1 MKIYKQISIITF
13 IIHVKMDFKQQTNNL
28 LTIIIDWLNENKIG
42 NNHKNTKNIAKELFW
57 VLIENDLVNDIDK
70 IRSKISKKDFVFT
83 EGNLWEAILTY
94 FDGNQKYLDFCKDV
108 SELTPSGLN
117 TSPNACC
124 GKFELLYR
132 ILRPAS
138 IQPQRGDILDNGV
151 KIEIKGKTGDDG
163 GVRISSTEL
172 TGKTYKTNNDS
183 VFKDTSIK
191 PNNVKTGGL
200 KNANVY
206 EIEKTQ
212 HKEHYKREF
221 DRDVHLS
228 KELIKKFLTINRWSF
243 IDSDIEQIFTNN
255 EWNQDELQ
263 RFILKNLFFEYKTK
277 NGFDKMI
284 IFGDGTNVKIL
295 ENENDLNKII
305 IVADYFR
312 INQTANIGWYIV

>member
-1 MKIYKQISIITF
+1 MNSQKMNLKFETSI
-13 IIHVKMDFKQQTNNL
+13 L
-28 LTIIIDWLNENKIG
+28 LNTIIEWLNDNNIG
-42 NNHKNTKNIAKELFW
+42 NSNKNKMNIAREIFW
-57 VLIENDLVNDIDK
+57 VIIANDMENDIQHIK
-70 IRSKISKKDFVFT
+70 HQITTKEFVFT
-83 EGNLWEAILTY
+83 EGNVWDSILTY
-94 FDGNQKYLDFCKDV
+94 FDGNHRYLQFCKDV

-132 ILRPAS
+132 LLRPVS

-200 KNANVY
+200 KNTTVY

-212 HKEHYKREF
+212 YKEHYKREF
-221 DRDVHLS
+221 DRDIHLS
-228 KELIKKFLTINRWSF
+228 KELIKGFLTINGWSF

-263 RFILKNLFFEYKTK
+263 RFILKKLFFEYKTK

-284 IFGDGTNVKIL
+284 IFGDGTNVKVL
-295 ENENDLNKII
+295 YSEQDLNKIT
-305 IVADYFR
+305 IVSDYFR